1 MCFILTC
8 SVLPLLVNLSGN
20 CRRNILDH
28 KLQLSCSRY
37 LPPTSELL
45 PTGEI
50 LSVQNSNFDFLSSV
64 CNGKVLGDAVP
75 LIDGGGRPGLDHC
88 FVVDGY
94 ADAGGGRA
102 GAEHTLHHVATL
114 TDEVSGR
121 QVVCH
126 SSMPAVQVYTA
137 NWLPSEGDAE
147 GQGQHPHVQH
157 NAVCLET
164 QHFPD
169 SPNQP
174 SFPSTVLRP
183 GEKYRHRSV
192 FSFQTVE

>member
-1 MCFILTC
+1 MFF
-8 SVLPLLVNLSGN
+8 LPLVNLSGN
-20 CRRNILDH
+20 CRRKILDH
-28 KLQLSCSRY
+28 KLHLSCSRY
-37 LPPTSELL
+37 LPATSELL

-50 LSVQNSNFDFLSSV
+50 LSVQNSNFDFLSNV
-64 CNGKVLGDAVP
+64 HNGKVLGDAVP

-94 ADAGGGRA
+94 IDGDAGGEKGC
-102 GAEHTLHHVATL
+102 AEPALQHVATL
-114 TDEVSGR
+114 TDELSGR
-121 QVVCH
+121 QVVCQ

-157 NAVCLET
+157 NAICLET
-164 QHFPD
+164 QYFPD

-183 GEKYRHRSV
+183 GEKFRHRSV
-192 FSFQTVE
+192 FTFNTVA